1 MAKYLLYKGG
11 YMHKVIVCGLDTS
24 KLPKITN
31 KEADELLL
39 KIKRDNDETA
49 KNKFIMANLRLVLSL
64 LQRFDSKHNSDD
76 LFQVGVIGLLK
87 AINNFD
93 LKYNVKFSTYA
104 VPMIIG
110 EIKRYLKDSSSIKV
124 PRSARD
130 IAYKALQ
137 ARESIETNFGR
148 CATLSE
154 IAEITGYP
162 EKEVACALNA
172 VSEPVSIYENVFSDE
187 EDSLSLIEQL
197 YDKGEGEDMW
207 NEKMLLKQSFM
218 TLTEKERAIL
228 KARYYLEKTQMQI
241 AEKLGVSQAQVSRL
255 EKLALKKMKA
265 LM

>member
-1 MAKYLLYKGG
+1 
-11 YMHKVIVCGLDTS
+11 MHKVLVCGLDTT

-31 KEADELLL
+31 KEAEELLI
-39 KIKRDNDETA
+39 KIKNDKDEDA

-64 LQRFDSKHNSDD
+64 LQRFDGKHNSDD

-110 EIKRYLKDSSSIKV
+110 EIKRFLKDSSSIKV

-130 IAYKALQ
+130 IAFKALQ
-137 ARESIETNFGR
+137 AREKIETSQQKN
-148 CATLSE
+148 ATLFE
-154 IAEITGYP
+154 IAELTGYN
-162 EKEVACALNA
+162 EREVACALNA

-187 EDSLSLIEQL
+187 EDSLSLFEQL
-197 YDKGEGEDMW
+197 YDKNENEDLW
-207 NEKMLLKQSFM
+207 NERMLLKQSFM
-218 TLTEKERAIL
+218 SLSDKEKAIL
-228 KARYYLEKTQMQI
+228 KARFYLEKTQMQI

-265 LM
+265 MM

>member
-1 MAKYLLYKGG
+1 
-11 YMHKVIVCGLDTS
+11 MHKVLVCGLDTT

-31 KEADELLL
+31 KEAEELLI
-39 KIKRDNDETA
+39 KIKNDRDEDA

-64 LQRFDSKHNSDD
+64 LQRFDGKYNSDD

-110 EIKRYLKDSSSIKV
+110 EIKRFLKDSSSIKV

-130 IAYKALQ
+130 IAFKALQ
-137 ARESIETNFGR
+137 AREKIETSQQKN
-148 CATLSE
+148 ATLFE
-154 IAEITGYP
+154 IAELTGYN
-162 EKEVACALNA
+162 EREVACALNA

-187 EDSLSLIEQL
+187 EDSLSLFEQL
-197 YDKGEGEDMW
+197 YDKNENEDLW
-207 NEKMLLKQSFM
+207 NERMLLKQSFM
-218 TLTEKERAIL
+218 SLSDKEKAIL
-228 KARYYLEKTQMQI
+228 KARFYLEKTQMQI

-265 LM
+265 MM

>member
-110 EIKRYLKDSSSIKV
+110 EIKR
-124 PRSARD
+124 
-130 IAYKALQ
+130 
-137 ARESIETNFGR
+137 
-148 CATLSE
+148 
-154 IAEITGYP
+154 
-162 EKEVACALNA
+162 
-172 VSEPVSIYENVFSDE
+172 
-187 EDSLSLIEQL
+187 
-197 YDKGEGEDMW
+197 
-207 NEKMLLKQSFM
+207 
-218 TLTEKERAIL
+218 
-228 KARYYLEKTQMQI
+228 
-241 AEKLGVSQAQVSRL
+241 
-255 EKLALKKMKA
+255 
-265 LM
+265 

>member
-93 LKYNVKFSTYA
+93 LKFNVKFSTYA

-148 CATLSE
+148 SATLSE

-187 EDSLSLIEQL
+187 EDSLSLIEQ
-197 YDKGEGEDMW
+197 
-207 NEKMLLKQSFM
+207 
-218 TLTEKERAIL
+218 
-228 KARYYLEKTQMQI
+228 
-241 AEKLGVSQAQVSRL
+241 
-255 EKLALKKMKA
+255 
-265 LM
+265 